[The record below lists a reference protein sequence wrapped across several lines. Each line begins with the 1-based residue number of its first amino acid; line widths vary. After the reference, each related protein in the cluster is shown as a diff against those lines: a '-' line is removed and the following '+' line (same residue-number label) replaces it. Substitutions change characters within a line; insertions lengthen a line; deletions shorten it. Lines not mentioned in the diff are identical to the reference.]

1 MLAQFSISARLSNL
15 LFISISPLVFG
26 VSVSCAQSAESFFP
40 VTDVML
46 QDPAP
51 EDWLMWRRTLDSWGY
66 SPLDQIDQE
75 NVDQLSLVW
84 ERDLATGTG
93 EITPLAY
100 NGVLYV
106 PQASDVIQALDAVTG
121 ELLWEYER
129 ELPADLYEMVGGNAR
144 NNRNLAIYENLII
157 NTSDDNYV
165 FALNAMTGEVV
176 WETRIFDYQVNS
188 ATHSSGPIIADGRV
202 ISGRS
207 CRPWGGPD
215 ACIIAAHDA
224 RTGAELWRRRLIPAP
239 GEPGDETWGD
249 VPFESRQHV
258 GSWMVPSYDPELK
271 LIILGTSVTSPAPKF
286 YLGGTANKHLYH
298 NSTLAL
304 EVDTGEIRWHYQH
317 LNDHWDL
324 DHPFERL
331 LVETKVSPDPDAV
344 SWINPDLKP
353 GEIRKVITGIPGK
366 TGVVYTLDRATG
378 EFLWATPTVM
388 QNVIQD
394 IDGATG
400 AVTENPEVIF
410 REAEQIVFV
419 CPTWTGGKDWE
430 AGAYSPLTNTMY
442 YPLRN
447 TCAEML
453 ATGNF
458 DSETAQ
464 ALTAG
469 GQGGLAIYSLAA
481 RHQIAPGTDNLGTVR
496 AISAETG
503 VTKWLYEQ
511 RAGTMSLVATGG
523 GLVIGGDANGH
534 FRAHHHDTGEVLW
547 EIDLGSSVS
556 GYPITYAVD
565 GVQYLAV
572 NTGNGQINLTPELRP
587 GYDSRLYVFA
597 LPPGD

>member
-1 MLAQFSISARLSNL
+1 MFSRSLFTAQLRIICNATLFFMLSISST
-15 LFISISPLVFG
+15 G
-26 VSVSCAQSAESFFP
+26 QAQSSGDFVA
-40 VTDVML
+40 VTDEML
-46 QDPAP
+46 QNPAAG
-51 EDWLMWRRTLDSWGY
+51 DWLMWRRTLDSWGF
-66 SPLDQIDQE
+66 SPLEQINQE
-75 NVDQLSLVW
+75 NVGDLRLVW
-84 ERDLATGTG
+84 TRDLATGTG

-106 PQASDVIQALDAVTG
+106 PQASDVIQAIDAVSG
-121 ELLWEYER
+121 DLIWEYRRDIPE
-129 ELPADLYEMVGGNAR
+129 DLYDMVGGNAR

-157 NTSDDNYV
+157 NTSDDNHV
-165 FALNAMTGEVV
+165 FALDAETGETV
-176 WETRIFDYQVNS
+176 WETEIFDYQVNS

-215 ACIIAAHDA
+215 ACVIVAHDA
-224 RTGAELWRRRLIPAP
+224 STGAELWRRRLIPAP

-249 VPFESRQHV
+249 VPFEDRQHV
-258 GSWMVPSYDPELK
+258 GSWMVPSYDAELE

-286 YLGGTANKHLYH
+286 YLGGTENKHLYH
-298 NSTLAL
+298 NSTMAL
-304 EVDTGEIRWHYQH
+304 EVASGEIRWHYQH

-331 LVETKVSPDPDAV
+331 LVETRVAPDPDSV
-344 SWINPDLKP
+344 TWINPDLQS
-353 GEIRKVITGIPGK
+353 GEVRKVITGIPGK

-378 EFLWATPTVM
+378 EFLWATPTVF
-388 QNVIQD
+388 QNVIED

-410 REAEQIVFV
+410 RESEQVVFV

-447 TCAEML
+447 TCANML
-453 ATGNF
+453 ATADF
-458 DSETAQ
+458 ETDTARS
-464 ALTAG
+464 LTAG

-523 GLVIGGDANGH
+523 GLIFGGDSNGR
-534 FRAHHHDTGEVLW
+534 FRAHDHETGEVLW
-547 EIDLGSSVS
+547 EINLGSSVS
-556 GYPITYAVD
+556 GYPISFSVD
-565 GVQYLAV
+565 GTQYIAV
-572 NTGNGQINLTPELRP
+572 NTGSGQVNLTPELHP
-587 GYDSRLYVFA
+587 SNGTNLYVFA
-597 LPPGD
+597 LPD